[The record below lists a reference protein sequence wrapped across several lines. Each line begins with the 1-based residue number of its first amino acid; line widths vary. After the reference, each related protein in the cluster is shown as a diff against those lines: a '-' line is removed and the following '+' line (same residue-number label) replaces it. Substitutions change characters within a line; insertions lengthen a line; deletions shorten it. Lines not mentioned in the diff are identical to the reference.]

1 MRRTATGVWAAICL
15 CLLTNLCRA
24 NNRCAIFP
32 LLSTDTTSPSGLSV
46 DKLSD
51 HALQVLDRRYALLN
65 KLVERQTEKA
75 LRRMQKKELA
85 LQQQLKG
92 KDSVKAM
99 ALFAQT
105 RADYQQ
111 MLTRLQSGTSVTT
124 GANLSGASYP
134 LRQYVPGVD
143 SMQTALRFL
152 GQANG
157 TGQLGRLQSTS
168 QQLLQLQTT
177 MQNAN
182 EVQSFMRDREQEL
195 KDQLMNSGVT
205 KQLLAIN
212 QEAFYYQAQLSQYKD
227 MLNDPGKMAQTVLSA
242 VRQAPAFQKFWQ
254 QNSYY
259 SSLFPAP
266 PPGVAG
272 TPLALAGLQTREQVQ
287 KEVQTRLGLSA
298 NATATQAAEKAGNS
312 GGGGG
317 GGLAYLQQQMQKM
330 ETQLQSL
337 KNTLSQYGTGSATGL
352 SNGNMTAPDFQPN
365 SQHTKTFLKRLQFSL
380 VVQNSPSTA
389 VLPAIS
395 SLGLN
400 MGYKLSDKATVGI
413 GGSYL
418 LGLGYGL
425 KDIRFSNQGMG
436 LRSFVDIKAKGSI
449 WVTGDFE
456 YNYLQQFNSLKN
468 IPNID
473 VWQRSALIGLT
484 KKYRIGK
491 RENNLQ
497 LLYDLLAN
505 SEVPKGQPF
514 VFRLGWGF

>member
-1 MRRTATGVWAAICL
+1 
-15 CLLTNLCRA
+15 
-24 NNRCAIFP
+24 
-32 LLSTDTTSPSGLSV
+32 
-46 DKLSD
+46 
-51 HALQVLDRRYALLN
+51 LLN
-65 KLVERQTEKA
+65 KLVERQTEKM
-75 LRRMQKKELA
+75 LLRMQKKELA
-85 LQQQLKG
+85 LQRQLQG
-92 KDSVKAM
+92 KDSLKAK

-105 RADYQQ
+105 QANYQQ
-111 MLTRLQSGTSVTT
+111 LLTRLQSGTNIAT
-124 GANLSGASYP
+124 GANVAAGANP
-134 LRQYVPGVD
+134 LRQYIPGVD

-152 GQANG
+152 GQLNVNG
-157 TGQLGRLQSTS
+157 QTGIAS
-168 QQLLQLQTT
+168 QQLLKLQGTL
-177 MQNAN
+177 QNAN
-182 EVQSFMRDREQEL
+182 EAQTFIREREQEL
-195 KDQLMNSGVT
+195 KDQLMNSGVA
-205 KQLLAIN
+205 KQLRGIN
-212 QEAFYYQAQLSQYKD
+212 QEAYYYQAQLSQYKD
-227 MLNDPGKMAQTVLSA
+227 MLNDPDKMAQTVLSA
-242 VRQAPAFQKFWQ
+242 VRQVPAFQKFWQ
-254 QNSYY
+254 QNSYF

-272 TPLALAGLQTREQVQ
+272 TPQALAGLQTREQVQ

-298 NATATQAAEKAGNS
+298 NSVATQAADKAGN
-312 GGGGG
+312 GGDGGG

-330 ETQLQSL
+330 ETQLQQI
-337 KNTLSQYGTGSATGL
+337 KNTLAQYGTGNITGGTMGSAAGGMTGGTTGL

-365 SQHTKTFLKRLQFSL
+365 SQHTRTFLKRLQYSL

-400 MGYKLSDKATVGI
+400 IGYKVNDKSTVGI

-425 KDIRFSNQGMG
+425 RDIHLSNQGVG
-436 LRSFVDIKAKGSI
+436 IRSFVDIKAKGSI
-449 WVTGDFE
+449 WITGALE
-456 YNYLQQFNSLKN
+456 YNYLQQFASLQD
-468 IPNID
+468 IPHID
-473 VWQRSALIGLT
+473 VWQRSALIGIT